1 MYKNLIETLK
11 KQLDIRPT
19 TERQKEHADALMY
32 GLCAGIKSEKKEK

>member
-19 TERQKEHADALMY
+19 SERQKDHADAL
-32 GLCAGIKSEKKEK
+32 LDAFAAGMEAEKKK